1 MEKEKRA
8 LGKGLSAL
16 IPGKTDAQGTQGAEE
31 STKSELVKFVSI
43 DKIRRNS
50 LQPRGHYDEEK
61 LEDLKASINE
71 NGVLQPILVR
81 EVTGGYEVIAGE
93 RRLRAAKAGNLQ
105 EVPVLVKRVSDQEA
119 LVLALVENIQREE
132 LNAIEEA
139 QAYRRLIAEFNL
151 TQDEVAQSVGK
162 NRSTISNTLR
172 LLNLPDDIQ
181 QSVVVG
187 NLSMGHARALLSVED
202 PQDQRR
208 IFETVIQ
215 KGLSVREIENLV
227 KTGVKI
233 PPRRKTPKEKSHE
246 IVALEEDLQRL
257 FGTKVRIQA
266 KNKRGTIVVEY
277 YSPEDLD
284 RIIQILK
291 S

>member
-16 IPGKTDAQGTQGAEE
+16 IPGKTDSQGAEE
-31 STKSELVKFVSI
+31 PTKSDLVQVVSI

-61 LEDLKASINE
+61 LEDLKASIHE
-71 NGVLQPILVR
+71 NGLLQPILVR
-81 EVTGGYEVIAGE
+81 EVAGGYEVIAGE

-105 EVPVLVKRVSDQEA
+105 EIPVIIKKVSDQEA

-162 NRSTISNTLR
+162 DRSTISNTLR

-187 NLSMGHARALLSVED
+187 NLSMGHARALLSIED

-208 IFETVIQ
+208 VFETAIQ
-215 KGLSVREIENLV
+215 KGLSVREVENLT
-227 KTGVKI
+227 KTDMKI

-246 IVALEEDLQRL
+246 IVAVEEDLQRL

-266 KNKRGTIVVEY
+266 KKKRGTIVIEY
-277 YSPEDLD
+277 YSLDDLD